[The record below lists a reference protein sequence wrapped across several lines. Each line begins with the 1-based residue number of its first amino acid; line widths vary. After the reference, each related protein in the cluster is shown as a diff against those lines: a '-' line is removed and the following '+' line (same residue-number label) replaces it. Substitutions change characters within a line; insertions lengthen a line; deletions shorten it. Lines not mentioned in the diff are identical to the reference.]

1 MSKQPMRVFEGTA
14 RPYEPFW
21 KVRNAAEAESGEP
34 EIEMYGFISEY
45 SWWGDEITPAK
56 FKEDLNAIGAGGPV
70 TIRMNSGGGDVFAA
84 SVIRSILVEY
94 RGRVTVR
101 VDGLAASAAT
111 IVATAGD
118 VVRMQ
123 DSAYFMIHD
132 PIALAYGNI
141 EELKQVLDVLKTV
154 KEGIMDVYELRTEMS
169 RERLARMMTDETWMS
184 AREAVEMGF
193 ADEVISTKTKAA
205 PEMAVVNALRM
216 GQYQNMP
223 EALRALLSTPV
234 QPEEPAPDPEVIRLR
249 AEVKLY
255 V

>member
-1 MSKQPMRVFEGTA
+1 MIKQPIRVIEGSA
-14 RPYEPFW
+14 QPYEPFW
-21 KVRNAAEAESGEP
+21 RIRNAAEAESGEP
-34 EIEMYGFISEY
+34 ELEMYGPISEY

-56 FKEDLNAIGAGGPV
+56 FKDDLAKIGAGGPV

-118 VVRMQ
+118 LVRMQ

-132 PIALAYGNI
+132 PIALAWGNI

-154 KEGIMDVYELRTEMS
+154 KEGILDVYEVRTEMG
-169 RERLARMMTDETWMS
+169 RDKLAKMMTDETWMS
-184 AREAVEMGF
+184 AQEAHDMGF
-193 ADEVISTKTKAA
+193 VDEVVHTKAKA
-205 PEMAVVNALRM
+205 PEMAVVNALRV
-216 GQYQNMP
+216 GDYQNMP
-223 EALRALLSTPV
+223 EALRALLSTPAKE
-234 QPEEPAPDPEVIRLR
+234 QAPDPEIERLR